1 MADKNVVTLNI
12 FDRVL
17 LTSIVLDKR
26 DNAGELD
33 QVRQYFNILNKVD
46 ITDEEVEKY
55 NIEANGPR
63 ITWDFSEDKDFSFSN
78 AQLDLIKST
87 INDKK
92 DWSLDTRVID
102 FVKKFGVDITDNE
115 EPEDIIQP
123 AE

>member
-17 LTSIVLDKR
+17 LRSIVLDKR
-26 DNAGELD
+26 DNAGGLD

-87 INDKK
+87 INAKT

-102 FVKKFGVDITDNE
+102 FVKKFGVDLAGDE
-115 EPEDIIQP
+115 ESENTISP

>member
-1 MADKNVVTLNI
+1 L
-12 FDRVL
+12 R
-17 LTSIVLDKR
+17 SIVLDKR

-115 EPEDIIQP
+115 EHEDIIQP

>member
-1 MADKNVVTLNI
+1 MADKNVLTLNI

-17 LTSIVLDKR
+17 LRSIVLDKR
-26 DNAGELD
+26 DNAGGLD